1 MINMRSVILA
11 FIAGMVALHPGQCGA
26 AIVTIDF
33 GTENADLPYS
43 ERGLIFTAISGT
55 GAIRGA
61 PDAMLTTGGT
71 LTPEIRIR
79 ASANTPF
86 ELLSL
91 RIERLNRNWRIET
104 SAGGAFAIPGTGV
117 LSFGNIGGFSNIISF
132 DLVNDGGVLNA
143 SLYVDDI
150 AVQFPSEPRPALRLF
165 PTPDGMALRWPTNA
179 TNFVLEAASSL
190 SAQRSWQPV
199 TNATE
204 TVDGMFS
211 VTLDMPFP
219 RQFFRLRK
227 LPE

>member
-1 MINMRSVILA
+1 MMHLRSVILGL
-11 FIAGMVALHPGQCGA
+11 FAGMIAVHPGQCGA
-26 AIVTIDF
+26 AVLTIDF

-43 ERGLIFTAISGT
+43 EGGLIFTAVSGT

-86 ELLSL
+86 DLLSL
-91 RIERLNRNWRIET
+91 QIERLNRNWRIET
-104 SAGGAFAIPGTGV
+104 SAGGVFAIPGTGV
-117 LSFGNIGGFSNIISF
+117 LDFGSMGGFCNITSF

-150 AVQFPSEPRPALRLF
+150 TVQIPSEPRPVLRLF
-165 PTPDGMALRWPTNA
+165 PTAEGMALLWPTTA
-179 TNFVLEAASSL
+179 TNFVLEATSSL
-190 SAQRSWQPV
+190 SAPRTWQRV

-204 TVDGMFS
+204 TVDGMFLVS
-211 VTLDMPFP
+211 LDMPFP

-227 LPE
+227 IPE